1 MKLFKKLTVLMLV
14 SFIATGALASRHGRQ
29 SIKSRLAQ
37 IECKPKG
44 GDGIANAVG
53 IAGQGY

>member
-29 SIKSRLAQ
+29 GIKSRLAQ
-37 IECKPKG
+37 IGCKPEG
-44 GDGIANAVG
+44 GNGIATATGVG
-53 IAGQGY
+53 G